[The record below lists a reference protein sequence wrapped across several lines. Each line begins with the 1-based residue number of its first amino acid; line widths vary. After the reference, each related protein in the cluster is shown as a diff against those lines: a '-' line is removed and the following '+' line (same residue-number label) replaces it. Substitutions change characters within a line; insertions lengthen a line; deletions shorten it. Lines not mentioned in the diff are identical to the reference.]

1 MNYNELL
8 ENRRIRGMEI
18 VKSHKLTYMGDK
30 WLVPSQFGHGSYT
43 VKLEKDMPTCSCPDY
58 EKRRIKCKHQF
69 AVEIIVKKQIDQEG
83 NVTVTKKVTYSQEW
97 SSYDKAQT
105 QQKEMFL
112 RLLSDLCKTI
122 PVQPKSFGRPKLPL
136 GDMVFSSALKVFTT
150 FSLRRFTS
158 DMKTAKELGYI
169 QKMPCFASV
178 GHFMQNEELTPV
190 IKDLVTITSL
200 PLKTV
205 EQDFTIDSSGF
216 TTTRFARW
224 FDYKYGKDKDKRT
237 WIKAQLM
244 SGVKTNIVTAV
255 ELTITP
261 EHDSKFL
268 QPLMTKTAQNFQIKE
283 LSADMGYSSRDN
295 LDAINEIGAMPYIPF
310 KRNATPRANGSSTWH
325 KMWYYFMYKH
335 GEFTEHYHKRS
346 NAETVF
352 HMIKSKFGD
361 SIRSKTETAQINE
374 VLLKVL
380 CHNICVI
387 IHEIHEL
394 GIEPN
399 FFEGS
404 PKN

>member
-1 MNYNELL
+1 MDYNQLL
-8 ENRRIRGMEI
+8 ENRRIRGMKI
-18 VKSHKLTYMGDK
+18 IKSQKLKYNGSE
-30 WLVPSQFGHGSYT
+30 WIVPSQSGHGSYI

-97 SSYDKAQT
+97 SSYDKAQI

-112 RLLSDLCKTI
+112 KLLNDLCKTI
-122 PVQPKSFGRPKLPL
+122 PNPTYSFGRPRMPL
-136 GDMVFSSALKVFTT
+136 SDMIFSSALKVFTT
-150 FSLRRFTS
+150 FSLRRFAT
-158 DMKTAKELGYI
+158 DMKLAKGLGYI
-169 QKMPCFASV
+169 DKTPYFTTVARYMENP
-178 GHFMQNEELTPV
+178 ELTPML
-190 IKDLVTITSL
+190 KELVTITSL
-200 PLKTV
+200 PLKAI

-224 FDYKYGKDKDKRT
+224 FDYKYGKEKDKRI

-244 SGVKTNIVTAV
+244 SGVKTNIVTAI

-268 QPLMTKTAQNFQIKE
+268 QPLMIKTAQHFQIKE

-295 LDAINEIGAMPYIPF
+295 LNAINEIGAMPYIPF
-310 KRNATPRANGSSTWH
+310 KKNTTPKALGSSTWH
-325 KMWYYFMYKH
+325 KMWYYFMYKY

-361 SIRSKTETAQINE
+361 AIRSKTETAQINE

-380 CHNICVI
+380 CHNICVV
-387 IHEIHEL
+387 IHEMFEL

-399 FFEGS
+399 FFVA
-404 PKN
+404 KV